1 MISPRRPALCEPQ
14 FSARP
19 RFLPRTLKREGIYQV
34 FHILNNFDIPVGVA
48 QEKDDKGKIH
58 KTILCS
64 PSPTTPQNLRYY
76 WRTYNDQAIKMVD
89 LKKIDLTGNKI
100 KKSTPRANS
109 GLRI

>member
-1 MISPRRPALCEPQ
+1 M
-14 FSARP
+14 
-19 RFLPRTLKREGIYQV
+19 
-34 FHILNNFDIPVGVA
+34 GVA

-58 KTILCS
+58 TDYTML
-64 PSPTTPQNLRYY
+64 TVAHDPQNLRYY